1 VVPYGVY
8 DVGANSGYVSL
19 GIDHDT
25 AQFAVNAARLW
36 LDRKPPLINCRESFL
51 YHFHIRVTWLCRGM
65 R

>member
-8 DVGANSGYVSL
+8 DVGANCGYVSL

-36 LDRKPPLINCRESFL
+36 LDRKPRLINCRESFL
-51 YHFHIRVTWLCRGM
+51 ACLWPIQAA
-65 R
+65 